1 MSRINKSEEDK
12 KVETVHAH
20 AGHEHNE
27 KDVEETTSDE
37 SKDAIDDG
45 AEGAGDGEIEDAS
58 GEEVAEAAPAEDDGK
73 TKIKPDTSKWASTD
87 GKKHTDD
94 FVGHALAGLT
104 LEQVKD
110 VAGKLGFEGD
120 KYDHLNVGQ
129 QRMNLGNRLRAAVKD
144 TGKEGS
150 GHEAAK
156 AVITKHTDHH
166 KAANAAAKP
175 AKPAQ
180 VDVAEE
186 AA

>member
-1 MSRINKSEEDK
+1 MSRINKSKEE

-27 KDVEETTSDE
+27 KAVEEPVVDESEAAIGDDVE
-37 SKDAIDDG
+37 G
-45 AEGAGDGEIEDAS
+45 EGAGDGEIEDTT
-58 GEEVAEAAPAEDDGK
+58 EEAKADDDSK
-73 TKIKPDTSKWASTD
+73 TKIKPDTSKWANTD

-110 VAGKLGFEGD
+110 VAGKLGFEPN

-129 QRMNLGNRLRAAVKD
+129 QRMNLGNRLRAVVKD

-156 AVITKHTDHH
+156 AAITKHSDHH

-175 AKPAQ
+175 AKPAKPAQ